1 MVPSRNCLTMLRS
14 AGGTGGLTQPIAKI
28 KHHGKGD
35 VIISNKVILDIPYF
49 AYWKLT
55 EEIPTNTHRQ

>member
-14 AGGTGGLTQPIAKI
+14 AGGTGGLTQPIANI
-28 KHHGKGD
+28 KHHEKGD
-35 VIISNKVILDIPYF
+35 VIISNKVVLFYILRIEQ
-49 AYWKLT
+49 LT